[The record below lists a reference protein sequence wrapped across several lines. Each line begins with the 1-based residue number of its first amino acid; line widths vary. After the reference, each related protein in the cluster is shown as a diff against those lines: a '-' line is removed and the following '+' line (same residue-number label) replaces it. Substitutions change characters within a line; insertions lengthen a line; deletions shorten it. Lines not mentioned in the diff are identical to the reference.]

1 MPGQTQTS
9 TGLSVHVYGELH
21 KVLTLPATVLLT
33 KPNSVSLGVFKT
45 TICDFSSYII
55 N

>member
-1 MPGQTQTS
+1 MPGQSQTS
-9 TGLSVHVYGELH
+9 TGLSVHVYSEFM
-21 KVLTLPATVLLT
+21 VDVLLT

-45 TICDFSSYII
+45 IVCDFSSYII